1 MREVKKVIDPLVS
14 YAGYHPD
21 DRNMVG
27 NKIPAVLIRKGDE
40 DESDVLNLKG
50 YITKVINFE
59 IMLITENNR
68 FEPTNILQTDIET
81 AVTNIPV
88 NAIEGLYCIQWAGVE
103 EPTAEQTA
111 TAFSFDSANKLGNRK
126 LTLLKFRAIINQRRG
141 RKKVSVTGVAINELQ
156 KSALPLFGV
165 PQYYQYQF
173 EWAVAPANASN
184 QSVTWASSDDT
195 VATITNA
202 GLMTVLEADREV
214 TMTVTTV
221 DGSFNDSVTFTTRDP
236 IVAVNIDL
244 NALEIKMYTGGDPI
258 KLEYSV
264 SSLASPPWTEPTV
277 DIGWLST
284 DTSVAI
290 VTQTGLVTPLAAGTC
305 EIEVSDKIG
314 DVAATCL
321 ITVVEKT

>member
-1 MREVKKVIDPLVS
+1 MPS
-14 YAGYHPD
+14 
-21 DRNMVG
+21 
-27 NKIPAVLIRKGDE
+27 VLIRKGDE
-40 DESDVLNLKG
+40 DETEILNIKG
-50 YITKVINFE
+50 HITKSINFE

-88 NAIEGLYCIQWAGVE
+88 NTIEGLYCIQWAGVE

-141 RKKVSVTGVAINELQ
+141 RRAVSVTGVTISTLQ
-156 KSALPLFGV
+156 KTALESFGV

-195 VATITNA
+195 IATITNA
-202 GLMTVLEADREV
+202 GLMTVLQADKEV

-221 DGSFNDSVTFTTRDP
+221 DGSFTDSVTFTTVDP

-244 NALEIKMYTGGDPI
+244 NAFEIKIHSGGAGQPI
-258 KLEYSV
+258 KLEYNV
-264 SSLASPPWTEPTV
+264 SSLASPPWTTPTV
-277 DIGWLST
+277 NIMWFST
-284 DTSVAI
+284 DTSVAT
-290 VTQTGLVTPLAAGTC
+290 VTQTGLVTPIAAGNC
-305 EIEVSDKIG
+305 EIEVSDRISE
-314 DVAATCL
+314 VAAQCL